1 MKKKIIVIGV
11 LMLLT
16 CISVGA
22 ISNNFEETQIQTN
35 EKEPEYE
42 PKGYTPISIIVPRE
56 GWNINKNA
64 PLVLVTQRL
73 KDVCC
78 SGPVKITVYIETC
91 GDGAEVIA
99 GGSVLVNLVAK

>member
-1 MKKKIIVIGV
+1 
-11 LMLLT
+11 MLLT

-64 PLVLVTQRL
+64 PLILVTQRL
-73 KDVCC
+73 NNVCC
-78 SGPVKITVYIETC
+78 SGPAKITVLIQTY
-91 GDGAEVIA
+91 GPHAEIIA
-99 GGSVLVNLVAK
+99 LGSVNVWLMP